1 MNLADAIR
9 KAAIEG
15 TVPTA
20 GENPGIFQQSEFS
33 PEYTDVPNAVPEAT
47 MSASPSTIPE
57 PPNVSLLGGNVVRIE
72 MFMTAEQS
80 TSMLRAIMTGQHTV
94 LTLAEAA
101 HYLRVKPQT
110 IAKMAE
116 DNELPCVEI
125 DGKWRFLKHH
135 LDEWLF
141 AIIGQS
147 DSEEE
152 NQDVA

>member
-9 KAAIEG
+9 KAASEG
-15 TVPTA
+15 SIPPVGEVPTA
-20 GENPGIFQQSEFS
+20 FQPRPVEAEQIAVSMSKAEPTTGPNQFS
-33 PEYTDVPNAVPEAT
+33 V
-47 MSASPSTIPE
+47 PE
-57 PPNVSLLGGNVVRIE
+57 PPNVALLGGNVVRIE

-141 AIIGQS
+141 AIIAQS

>member
-9 KAAIEG
+9 KAAGEGSLPPVGEVPGPLQPRSVEAEQIEVSVTKAAPATG
-15 TVPTA
+15 
-20 GENPGIFQQSEFS
+20 QSQ
-33 PEYTDVPNAVPEAT
+33 
-47 MSASPSTIPE
+47 STLPE
-57 PPNVSLLGGNVVRIE
+57 PPNVALLGGNVVRIE

-141 AIIGQS
+141 AVIGQS

>member
-9 KAAIEG
+9 KAASEG
-15 TVPTA
+15 SLPPV
-20 GENPGIFQQSEFS
+20 G
-33 PEYTDVPNAVPEAT
+33 DVPNAFQPQSVEAEKIEVT
-47 MSASPSTIPE
+47 VSKTEPTAPSQFSVPE
-57 PPNVSLLGGNVVRIE
+57 PPNVALLGGNVVRIE

-116 DNELPCVEI
+116 DNVLPCVEI